1 MAGRALPDSSER
13 YYEYVIDQIKAMIMR
28 GDLKCGDK
36 LPSERELALR
46 FNVSRVPIREA
57 IKILEYT
64 GVLDCSQGSGTYV
77 KNLPAEELL
86 TKTSTS
92 SVVTRHTVEQFLEV
106 RIELEGFAA
115 YLAAKNRTQEDLDQM
130 RRTLE
135 EVRDMR
141 ARVNAGEEDLMGE
154 LRERSQAIHYQI
166 VLAAHND
173 VLQGIY
179 DNLGNLLEVSRQ
191 MTVHGGGQ
199 VSNNSILAHQA
210 IFDKIEH
217 QDADGAREMMALH
230 LTDIKLSVEN
240 VQ

>member
-28 GDLKCGDK
+28 GDLKCGDR

-92 SVVTRHTVEQFLEV
+92 SVVTRHTVEQFLAV

-115 YLAAKNRTQEDLDQM
+115 YLAAKNRTQEDLDVM
-130 RRTLE
+130 RRTLQ
-135 EVRDMR
+135 EVKDMR
-141 ARVNAGEEDLMGE
+141 TRVNSGEEELLSE
-154 LRERSQAIHYQI
+154 LREKSQAIHYQI
-166 VLAAHND
+166 ILAAHNE

-191 MTVHGGGQ
+191 MTVHSGGA

-217 QDADGAREMMALH
+217 GDAAGAREMMSLH
-230 LTDIKLSVEN
+230 LTDIKLSIEKSE
-240 VQ
+240 

>member
-28 GDLKCGDK
+28 GDLKCGDR

-92 SVVTRHTVEQFLEV
+92 SVVTRHTVEQFLAV

-115 YLAAKNRTQEDLDQM
+115 YLAAKNRTQEDLDAM
-130 RRTLE
+130 RRTLQ
-135 EVRDMR
+135 EVKYMR
-141 ARVNAGEEDLMGE
+141 ARVNSGEEDLMSE
-154 LRERSQAIHYQI
+154 LREKSQAIHYQI
-166 VLAAHND
+166 ILAAHNE

-179 DNLGNLLEVSRQ
+179 DNLHNLLEVSRQ
-191 MTVHGGGQ
+191 MTVHSGGA

-210 IFDKIEH
+210 IFDKIERG
-217 QDADGAREMMALH
+217 DAAGAREMMSLH
-230 LTDIKLSVEN
+230 LTDIKLSVEKSE
-240 VQ
+240 

>member
-28 GDLKCGDK
+28 GDLKCGDR

-92 SVVTRHTVEQFLEV
+92 SVVTRHTVEQFLAV

-115 YLAAKNRTQEDLDQM
+115 YLAAKNRTQEDLDVM
-130 RRTLE
+130 RRTLQ
-135 EVRDMR
+135 EVKDMR
-141 ARVNAGEEDLMGE
+141 TRVNSGEEELLSE
-154 LRERSQAIHYQI
+154 LREKSQAIHYQI
-166 VLAAHND
+166 ILAAHNE

-191 MTVHGGGQ
+191 MTVHSGGA

-217 QDADGAREMMALH
+217 GDAAGAREMMSLH
-230 LTDIKLSVEN
+230 LTDIKLSVEKSE
-240 VQ
+240 